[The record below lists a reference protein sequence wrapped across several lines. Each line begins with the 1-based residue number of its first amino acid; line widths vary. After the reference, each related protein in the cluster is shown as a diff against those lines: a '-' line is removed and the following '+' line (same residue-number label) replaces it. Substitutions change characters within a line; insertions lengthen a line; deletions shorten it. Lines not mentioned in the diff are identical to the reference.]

1 MYLVMTAKSDDFAI
15 TIDRRL
21 LIFST
26 MLTEVSLHQPGFC
39 VVWIYLQDLVE
50 EDLGDIPSFF
60 GYCPSSV

>member
-1 MYLVMTAKSDDFAI
+1 MHFVMTAKSDDFSI

-26 MLTEVSLHQPGFC
+26 MLTEMPLHQPGFC
-39 VVWIYLQDLVE
+39 VVWIYLQNLVE
-50 EDLGDIPSFF
+50 EDLGNIPSFL